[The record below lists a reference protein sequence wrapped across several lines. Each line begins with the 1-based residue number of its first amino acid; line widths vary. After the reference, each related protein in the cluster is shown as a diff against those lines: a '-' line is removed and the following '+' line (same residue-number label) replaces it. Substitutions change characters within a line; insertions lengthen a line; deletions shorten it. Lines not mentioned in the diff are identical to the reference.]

1 MSNQPKMKKV
11 LNVMTTAALV
21 GGVVA
26 PIVAPITA
34 NAANSTNL
42 VDKVVHVDN
51 DYKTGDTATNNII
64 IKEDDVNF
72 ASDDTFRLT
81 LPAGVKWIK
90 EKYADPIKGT
100 DGAQFDVVQVT
111 DQDLELK
118 IAGERT
124 NLSKAE
130 VKVPMYFEV
139 DGAEGELKVT
149 LDSKGSTLTSGQYTF
164 AVVSNGDTATTVS
177 DVKTIGDGDE
187 IGTIR
192 IDELA
197 LKSMET
203 GKVTLTLPTKFKW
216 ETKPTVTLGNKTIDA
231 NDVTITDNKLTIT
244 VGDGFL
250 ATDKLNTMYIS
261 GLSINAD
268 KDATYGDIEI
278 QVSGDGITDQDIV
291 VAKYADYSSEVSV
304 KDEAPTLV
312 AGRNNA
318 DTKDLKTAEVLVK
331 ENVVGS
337 WLSNRD
343 VQIEFPSWAKVVGY
357 EISGVKGFEAGAEDA
372 LKAKFNT
379 EIKGDSNEIELNAL
393 PGAATGKTR
402 EFKVKFYVSTKAD
415 AQGDITAKFSGKAGI
430 DGEVV
435 VAKAVAPVKVEVA
448 KADVKTGIKNQA
460 IGNIT
465 LTEAAKGALVKD
477 GTVQLRLT
485 DGVKFSEKPE
495 VKVVDGNLD
504 IDQDSINADNG
515 VLSFQVKSES
525 TRASKI
531 EISGVKLDLDRAV
544 AQGDIEAE
552 VGGSA
557 LVQNADQATGTAF
570 VGSFQIGHKNYA
582 PEAPAADVNYFDLTN
597 SSIEVGEFD
606 KNFVAKKAIATVVT
620 PADGNARVGEVVFKV
635 GQTTY
640 TEAGVEKTM
649 DVAPFIEA
657 SRTYLPVRFVAK
669 SVGVEGSNILFDE
682 ATRQVTIIKGDR
694 IAQLTIGSN
703 ILKLNG
709 AQIKMDTKAQIVNGR
724 TVLPL
729 RAVATALGAQVDWN
743 EASQTV
749 TVK

>member
-42 VDKVVHVDN
+42 VDKVLHVDS
-51 DYKTGDTATNNII
+51 DYSTPTGASANNLI

-72 ASDDTFRLT
+72 ATNDTFRLT
-81 LPAGVKWIK
+81 LPAGVKWIDTEYEGK
-90 EKYADPIKGT
+90 TFTGKNGEKFA
-100 DGAQFDVVQVT
+100 VVQVT

-118 IAGERT
+118 VDGT
-124 NLSKAE
+124 WSGTGS
-130 VKVPMYFEV
+130 VSVPMFFEV

-149 LDSKGSTLTSGQYTF
+149 LDAKGSSLTSGQYTF

-177 DVKTIGDGDE
+177 EVKTIGDGDA

-197 LKSMET
+197 LGAMEA
-203 GKVTLTLPTKFKW
+203 GKVTLTLPTNFKW
-216 ETKPTVTLGNKTIDA
+216 TGTPAASFGKAEVDPN
-231 NDVTITDNKLTIT
+231 NDRKVTITVDAADLSTT
-244 VGDGFL
+244 
-250 ATDKLNTMYIS
+250 KLNTLYIS
-261 GLSINAD
+261 GLAIDAD
-268 KDATYGDIEI
+268 KDAAYGDIEV

-291 VAKYADYSSEVSV
+291 VAKYADYSSALSLEDEV
-304 KDEAPTLV
+304 PTLV
-312 AGRNNA
+312 AGRDNT
-318 DTKDLKTAEVLVK
+318 DKDDLETAEILIK
-331 ENVVGS
+331 EDVAGS
-337 WLSNRD
+337 WLANRD
-343 VQIEFPSWAKVVGY
+343 VQIEFPSWVKVVGVDVT
-357 EISGVKGFEAGAEDA
+357 GVKNFKDADAEATLQDA
-372 LKAKFNT
+372 FNK
-379 EIKGDSNEIELNAL
+379 EVAKGDSNEIELSSL
-393 PGAATGKTR
+393 PAGDGKR
-402 EFKVKFYVSTKAD
+402 EMKVKFYVSTKAD

-430 DGEVV
+430 NGDLV
-435 VAKAVAPVKVEVA
+435 VAKAVAPVSVDIA
-448 KADVKTGIKNQA
+448 KANVKTGIKNQA
-460 IGNIT
+460 IGDIT
-465 LTEAAKGALVKD
+465 VTEAAKGALVQD
-477 GTVQLRLT
+477 GKVELRLT

-495 VKVVDGNLD
+495 VKVVEGNLD
-504 IDQDSINADNG
+504 IDEDSISYDNG
-515 VLSFQVKSES
+515 VLSFTIDSES

-531 EISGVKLDLDRAV
+531 QISGVKLDLDRAV
-544 AQGDIEAE
+544 PQGDIDVE
-552 VGGSA
+552 VGGNA
-557 LVQNADQATGTAF
+557 LVQNADLD
-570 VGSFQIGHKNYA
+570 KNM
-582 PEAPAADVNYFDLTN
+582 T
-597 SSIEVGEFD
+597 SGEFD
-606 KNFVAKKAIATVVT
+606 KNYVVKKAIATVVT

-703 ILKLNG
+703 ILTVNG
-709 AQIKMDTKAQIVNGR
+709 AQIKMDTKAQVVNGR

-743 EASQTV
+743 EANQTV